1 MASLNTKANIPDPDG
16 FYAELLLLH
25 EGRDKAES
33 DAINARLLLILA
45 NHIGDRAV
53 LREAFATA
61 IRPQDAAKTQSE
73 SQDERVSE

>member
-1 MASLNTKANIPDPDG
+1 MASLNRKANIPDPDG
-16 FYAELLLLH
+16 FYAELLQVH

-45 NHIGDRAV
+45 NHIVDRAV

-61 IRPQDAAKTQSE
+61 IRPQEAANEQSD